1 MPIPASPPLPAG
13 PAVPGRLPARD
24 TSGKAR
30 PASVKENT
38 APEALTASHSR
49 RWQLALAVLGAL
61 VLVTVCGI
69 GSFLI
74 MEDERQVADAQPAEP
89 APTAVARDIGT
100 RAADPAP
107 LTAKEVFPTA
117 KITIPG
123 TPEAYQVI
131 KTQATKDCR
140 VAADAE
146 LRKLI
151 LSLKC
156 SQVVRATLRSPTK
169 EYLITGGVLNL
180 ETAAGAQQARD
191 EMQSMVDQNAGRFL
205 GLLAG
210 EETEPLALSATHV
223 GWDTRGH
230 YLIYCLIARADGKDF
245 ADNDPYARQILYDVV
260 ELHLRNT
267 ILEKRATAPAQP
279 AGGG

>member
-1 MPIPASPPLPAG
+1 MPIPISPPVPAE
-13 PAVPGRLPARD
+13 PAVPARLPARPD
-24 TSGKAR
+24 SGKTR
-30 PASVKENT
+30 PVAVKEDT
-38 APEALTASHSR
+38 APEAWTGSHSR
-49 RWQLALAVLGAL
+49 RWQLALAALGAL
-61 VLVTVCGI
+61 VLMTVCGL

-74 MEDERQVADAQPAEP
+74 MKDERQGADAQPTKP
-89 APTAVARDIGT
+89 PPTAVARDIST
-100 RAADPAP
+100 RAADSAP
-107 LTAKEVFPTA
+107 LTAKEVFPST

-151 LSLKC
+151 GSLKC
-156 SQVVRATLRSPTK
+156 SQVVRGTLRSPTK

-180 ETAAGAQQARD
+180 ETAAGAQQAKD
-191 EMQSMVDQNAGRFL
+191 HVQSMVDQNAGRFL
-205 GLLAG
+205 GFVTG
-210 EETEPLALSATHV
+210 KETEPLALSATHV

-245 ADNDPYARQILYDVV
+245 ADNDPYARQILYDIV
-260 ELHLRNT
+260 ELHLRNS
-267 ILEKRATAPAQP
+267 ILEKRATAPA
-279 AGGG
+279 